1 MQSSNPNDMNIVER
15 VVAPCPPFFK
25 KLRNIALILGSVSAA
40 VLTGGAALPAVVISI
55 AGYLATASAVA
66 VAVSQ
71 CTVDAEKAFD
81 VR

>member
-1 MQSSNPNDMNIVER
+1 MQTSNPNDMNIVER

-25 KLRNIALILGSVSAA
+25 KLRNIALILGGVATTI
-40 VLTGGAALPAVVISI
+40 LTGGIALPAVVTTI
-55 AGYLATASAVA
+55 AGYLATASAVV

-71 CTVDAEKAFD
+71 CTVDSSKSFD

>member
-1 MQSSNPNDMNIVER
+1 MQLSNPNDMTLVAC

-25 KLRNIALILGSVSAA
+25 QLRIIGLILGGVSAA
-40 VLTGGAALPAVVISI
+40 ILTGGTLLPSVIISI

-71 CTVDAEKAFD
+71 STVDADQSFEVK
-81 VR
+81 

>member
-1 MQSSNPNDMNIVER
+1 MKTSSPNDMNIAER

-25 KLRNIALILGSVSAA
+25 KLNKIGFILGGIATVI
-40 VLTGGAALPAVVISI
+40 LTGGVTLPAVVISI

-66 VAVSQ
+66 VVISQ
-71 CTVDAEKAFD
+71 CTVDAEKSFD